1 MVYYCP
7 QAIMES
13 IISRSPNHNNSNNHH
28 DAANPN
34 NVPQD
39 NVLVPFP
46 SLHLNNP
53 PTDSSE
59 DGTAASA
66 SAGDGATA
74 SSSLAASSTD
84 GHQNNGNDGGR
95 QHHPSSSSEE
105 HSTKVTSQPPIIPN
119 LVGTSDPS
127 FRIKTYLNELVA
139 YSKEGGVKHSGGGD
153 EEDCRKKKKRK
164 LDQQPSPSSQQ
175 QQQEEPA
182 LSSNENHRPIDA
194 IMHWMDSFQD
204 DEAIQVSYNTSLCL
218 SIDRLFISILSTFW
232 CSIPILSLSTYT

>member
-1 MVYYCP
+1 
-7 QAIMES
+7 MES
-13 IISRSPNHNNSNNHH
+13 ISRSPNHNSSNSNHQY

-59 DGTAASA
+59 EGTVEETPAASA
-66 SAGDGATA
+66 SGDGATA
-74 SSSLAASSTD
+74 SSSLAASSSD
-84 GHQNNGNDGGR
+84 GHHDNDNNNDGHR
-95 QHHPSSSSEE
+95 QHPSSSSSEE
-105 HSTKVTSQPPIIPN
+105 HSTKVTSQPPIPN

-164 LDQQPSPSSQQ
+164 LEQQPSSQQ

-182 LSSNENHRPIDA
+182 SSSTNNHSSEPIDT

-204 DEAIQVSYNTSLCL
+204 NETIQVSYNTSLCL
-218 SIDRLFISILSTFW
+218 YILIDFSS
-232 CSIPILSLSTYT
+232 